1 MFNKKNEKE
10 IKINLNSNNLHE
22 IMMGVS
28 FEKSGVSAE
37 ELIQSY
43 EGARKDQEDN
53 KLAKKMTDKRKDLR
67 DMTVFMDLIRA
78 ISHTDRFEKE
88 TKTRV
93 KLLNYLEELIEKAK

>member
-1 MFNKKNEKE
+1 MFNKKKE
-10 IKINLNSNNLHE
+10 IEINLNGDNLHE

-28 FEKSGVSAE
+28 FEMSKVSAE

-78 ISHTDRFEKE
+78 ISTTNRFEKDNE
-88 TKTRV
+88 TRV

>member
-37 ELIQSY
+37 ELIKSY
-43 EGARKDQEDN
+43 EGAKKEQENN
-53 KLAKKMTDKRKDLR
+53 KLAKDFTQKRKDLR
-67 DMTVFMDLIRA
+67 DMAVFMDLIRA

-88 TKTRV
+88 TETRV

>member
-10 IKINLNSNNLHE
+10 IEINLNSNSLQE
-22 IMMGVS
+22 IMMGIS
-28 FEKSGVSAE
+28 FEKSGVLAE

-43 EGARKDQEDN
+43 KEAKNERKVD
-53 KLAKKMTDKRKDLR
+53 KLAKTLTDKQKDITN
-67 DMTVFMDLIRA
+67 MAVFMDLIRA

-88 TKTRV
+88 TETRV